1 MGVGGDE
8 RDVERVCQAKR
19 KIICAITPKA
29 INSGWSRRVRQK
41 LVPGWPCSTV
51 YRFSILL

>member
-8 RDVERVCQAKR
+8 RGVERVCQAKR

-51 YRFSILL
+51 YRFSTLL